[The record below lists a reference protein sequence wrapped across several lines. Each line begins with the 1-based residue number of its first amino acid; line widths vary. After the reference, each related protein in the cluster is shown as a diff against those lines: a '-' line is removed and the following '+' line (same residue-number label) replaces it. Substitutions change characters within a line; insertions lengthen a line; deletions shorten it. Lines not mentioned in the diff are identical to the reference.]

1 MISFIFFLYSIFA
14 YSQYSGNIDIWLE
27 RNESK
32 VPSKAS
38 YIKTNTLKL
47 SSKNKNY
54 RIAVKLINS
63 THADM
68 EAVVIRYSIRLAIQ
82 KTTQTFETVG
92 LISSSLRTSDIKKN
106 SSKVFY
112 IYDIK
117 KIFDEVVRYK
127 KLSYKPVEVKV
138 ETMKEPKR
146 NEEVLFR
153 TVSFPID
160 D

>member
-1 MISFIFFLYSIFA
+1 MISFILLIYSIFA
-14 YSQYSGNIDIWLE
+14 YTQYTGDIDIWLE

-32 VPSKAS
+32 VPSKTS

-63 THADM
+63 TPFDM
-68 EAVVIRYSIRLAIQ
+68 EAVVVRYSIRLSIQ
-82 KTTQTFETVG
+82 KATQTFETVG

-117 KIFDEVVRYK
+117 KIFDEILRYK

-138 ETMKEPKR
+138 ETMKEPKKK
-146 NEEVLFR
+146 EEVLFK
-153 TVSFPID
+153 TMSFGIEE
-160 D
+160 